1 MKSLIRIMFLSS
13 MMCGLVYAAG
23 EIAASAQ
30 PPAAMQPPVAVQ
42 SLTVA
47 QPPVSAVNE
56 STGILPA
63 AMDQVPTS
71 VTPETK
77 PVVVAPAVVT
87 PAPIPAPVVLET
99 KLVEPAP
106 VVPTPVVAPVSASA
120 TPEIKPAEPAAV
132 APVTTPASV
141 VPETKPVELA
151 PVVPASMPAPVVTE
165 TKSVE
170 SAPVVSTPEDKAV
183 ISAPAQD
190 LTTSASPSADREKEV
205 ISQTIEDLASRSKIL
220 SPAPDIT
227 EQTQPSKELQD
238 ERAQAVPVPVPVD
251 NKKFAAEKMQL
262 DLELVPPECVPS
274 TLDTTDADSGGNWVI
289 KRAFWEQAERTY
301 EKIMQSNNAIY
312 EQHMALVKMRKDIN
326 DISDKALMDLGFK
339 EGELDTVLAR
349 ILEEIKTQQ
358 ETQGTLTEPERQLKQ
373 TLKDKQQELEQLK
386 LNLQVIDEL
395 DNALDQAMLS
405 LNKQVTACR
414 QYEKQSW
421 DRFKAIGRELNDK
434 KARLLFYEIEG
445 FFKTV
450 EKNRE
455 YISGE
460 LRKYFD
466 DTIGSINTK
475 IDELRTKLNELKQKG
490 TDLNAEMERF
500 AKADRDKLQQGLG
513 AEKDQLEKERAE
525 LARQQALEKEVHK
538 SWFVRVKDATK
549 HAADYALDW
558 MMRGFALVKRL
569 IGIK

>member
-1 MKSLIRIMFLSS
+1 MFLGS

-30 PPAAMQPPVAVQ
+30 SPTVVQPPAA
-42 SLTVA
+42 
-47 QPPVSAVNE
+47 AVNE

-63 AMDQVPTS
+63 VTNQAPAKTVELVPVAPVPVAPVPVEPVPVPVTSEVKPAEPVVVAPVPTPAP
-71 VTPETK
+71 VVPESK
-77 PVVVAPAVVT
+77 PVEPVVVAPA
-87 PAPIPAPVVLET
+87 PVAVEA
-99 KLVEPAP
+99 KPVEPAP
-106 VVPTPVVAPVSASA
+106 VAEPVAPVPVQV
-120 TPEIKPAEPAAV
+120 TPEIKPAEPAVV
-132 APVTTPASV
+132 AP
-141 VPETKPVELA
+141 
-151 PVVPASMPAPVVTE
+151 
-165 TKSVE
+165 
-170 SAPVVSTPEDKAV
+170 
-183 ISAPAQD
+183 APAQD
-190 LTTSASPSADREKEV
+190 LTTKEAPSADREKEV

-220 SPAPDIT
+220 SSAPEIT
-227 EQTQPSKELQD
+227 EQTQPSKELQE

-312 EQHMALVKMRKDIN
+312 EQHMALVKIRNEIDEIG
-326 DISDKALMDLGFK
+326 DKAFIDLGFK
-339 EGELDTVLAR
+339 QGEMDTVLAR
-349 ILEEIKTQQ
+349 ILEEIKTQH

-386 LNLQVIDEL
+386 LNLQAIDEL

-434 KARLLFYEIEG
+434 KARLLFYEMEG

-460 LRKYFD
+460 LQKYFD
-466 DTIGSINTK
+466 DTIGSIKTK

-500 AKADRDKLQQGLG
+500 AKAERDKLQQGLG
-513 AEKDQLEKERAE
+513 AEKDKLEQERAE
-525 LARQQALEKEVHK
+525 LARQQALEKEAHK
-538 SWFVRVKDATK
+538 SWFDRVKDTTK
-549 HAADYALDW
+549 HAADYALGW
-558 MMRGFALVKRL
+558 MMRGFAWVKRL